1 MKIVKMIR
9 EFFFKWNGS
18 SKIMQNVISTA
29 DNVQSFDPGFWYNGA
44 SNGKGAKV
52 GTNEALIIWI
62 NNQIVG
68 ILKL

>member
-1 MKIVKMIR
+1 
-9 EFFFKWNGS
+9 
-18 SKIMQNVISTA
+18 MQNVISTA